1 MEPLNDDMNDMDAL
15 FRRAA
20 KGYQLKEGDGN
31 WENVSGRLLT
41 NPEAISSPK
50 KSKRRKYFGLI
61 IILLFLISGGSM
73 FYFRFPSALL
83 DESQIGNN
91 ENNLDKNTSSFT
103 SEPQKTIL
111 KDNGK
116 DQSKGIR
123 TLEVPGEKS
132 GIGSHA
138 KEMRLSENLRANNS
152 GSEFIRSTHQVGIQ
166 RLISLPGP
174 ALPGKNISVL
184 EGTGFLP
191 DLQAGDTTKSLNETL
206 TKSKGNNRRF
216 VNKNKAFYFG
226 LTGGL
231 DFSNVKSQAI
241 NKTGYNL
248 GLLAGY
254 RFNRR
259 ISVESGILW
268 IRKEYYSDG
277 KYFSMN
283 KVGPSMPSNMKIMAV
298 DGQFT
303 LLEIPFKLKYDFA
316 FKTRSNLFIST
327 GISSNICLKERN
339 NYLTEMNGL
348 QEYHIG
354 LYKDVLYCPI
364 SLINIS
370 AGYEHGLGKSRTL
383 RLEPYIK
390 IPLKKVG
397 MGSMPVFSTGINVSI
412 SNFFS
417 KGRP

>member
-1 MEPLNDDMNDMDAL
+1 MEPLNHDMNDMDAL
-15 FRRAA
+15 FRKAA
-20 KGYQLKEGDGN
+20 KGYLLKEGDGN
-31 WENVSGRLLT
+31 WGNISGRLVT
-41 NPEAISSPK
+41 KPEAISSPK
-50 KSKRRKYFGLI
+50 ESKRRKYFGLI
-61 IILLFLISGGSM
+61 IFLLFLISGGSM
-73 FYFRFPSALL
+73 FYFLSGHI
-83 DESQIGNN
+83 DEIQTGNN
-91 ENNLDKNTSSFT
+91 KNKLDKNTSSLN
-103 SEPQKTIL
+103 SERQKTVC
-111 KDNGK
+111 KAKANDE
-116 DQSKGIR
+116 SKSRKTFEIP
-123 TLEVPGEKS
+123 VEKS
-132 GIGSHA
+132 GIKSLP
-138 KEMRLSENLRANNS
+138 KEIMFLENLRENNI
-152 GSEFIRSTHQVGIQ
+152 GSDFIRSADRVGIP
-166 RLISLPGP
+166 RLISLSGP
-174 ALPGKNISVL
+174 ILPGKNVSVV
-184 EGTGFLP
+184 ERAEFLP
-191 DLQAGDTTKSLNETL
+191 HLQAGDSTNSLDETF
-206 TKSKGNNRRF
+206 TNSKRNNRI
-216 VNKNKAFYFG
+216 VNKNNKG
-226 LTGGL
+226 LYLGLAGGL

-316 FKTRSNLFIST
+316 LKTRSNLFIST

-412 SNFFS
+412 SSLFS